1 MEGKLV
7 SAYILKIKLESFTRG
22 KLNITLATA
31 LKTQGLWQILILW
44 EVVILTPFL
53 FCFHGNTWP

>member
-7 SAYILKIKLESFTRG
+7 SAYILKIKLESFTG
-22 KLNITLATA
+22 EKLNITLATGLKSTRA
-31 LKTQGLWQILILW
+31 LANTCIMGSSYFDSIS
-44 EVVILTPFL
+44 